1 MGPLRLLADSEVQTN
16 LLGRGWSRKPRPSVS
31 CPGPS
36 GSGLPAAPPEGRG
49 HGDLRLG
56 ERAHQA
62 RPALGAAGGIRAR
75 PPHPQLHPL
84 SAGPCDLGLR
94 CWHGG
99 GRAAGPG
106 EGQAWPRAQ
115 GQPGW
120 QDLHPLTPRP
130 APQAT
135 AGAGI
140 VSGFDMTSEAALAKL
155 SYVLGQ
161 PGLSLDA
168 RKEVRAPAAGGVGEG
183 VPEGGGGGL
192 GRQWGPV
199 RRVSG
204 SERTGAQGS
213 PGCRAR
219 VPGPALGPLPPRGAQ
234 VWHSRGP
241 PGWPILPPASQAGL
255 RRSQPWALSGQR
267 PAGPWGPE
275 LPGRGDWGWPA
286 GPGPAGAQVCRT
298 EPNQGV
304 PGPGRPSPGQPG
316 RVGALPFQL
325 LARDLRGEMTLPK
338 TQERRPSLRSGSRGL
353 GVAQLLRLSQ
363 VPPGAG
369 LAPQVSRAHTVAVV
383 TAGHRQSQLGPGP
396 GPGATWF
403 WVGPQPEGLQGFV
416 QQ

>member
-1 MGPLRLLADSEVQTN
+1 MRQTLGTLCPALWERGALGARWAPLRLLADSEVQTN

-183 VPEGGGGGL
+183 VPEGGGG
-192 GRQWGPV
+192 W
-199 RRVSG
+199 
-204 SERTGAQGS
+204 
-213 PGCRAR
+213 
-219 VPGPALGPLPPRGAQ
+219 PGPAVGTSPACVWFGKDGGTGLPRLQSPSS
-234 VWHSRGP
+234 W
-241 PGWPILPPASQAGL
+241 
-255 RRSQPWALSGQR
+255 
-267 PAGPWGPE
+267 
-275 LPGRGDWGWPA
+275 A
-286 GPGPAGAQVCRT
+286 GPGPFASSRCPGLAQPGAPRMAH
-298 EPNQGV
+298 PS
-304 PGPGRPSPGQPG
+304 PRFPGRPETQPALG
-316 RVGALPFQL
+316 SEWAEASGALGPRAARAWRL
-325 LARDLRGEMTLPK
+325 GLARGAW
-338 TQERRPSLRSGSRGL
+338 SSGC
-353 GVAQLLRLSQ
+353 
-363 VPPGAG
+363 P
-369 LAPQVSRAHTVAVV
+369 
-383 TAGHRQSQLGPGP
+383 
-396 GPGATWF
+396 
-403 WVGPQPEGLQGFV
+403 GLQDGTEPGSSGPRAALTRAAWPRGGPFPSSCWPGTCGER
-416 QQ
+416 